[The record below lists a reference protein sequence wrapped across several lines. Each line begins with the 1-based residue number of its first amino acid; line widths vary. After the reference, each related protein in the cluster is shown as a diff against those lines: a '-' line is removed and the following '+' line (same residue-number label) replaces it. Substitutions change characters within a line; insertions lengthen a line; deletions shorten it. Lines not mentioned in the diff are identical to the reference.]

1 MGALFL
7 EQQIRKCVH
16 ELHEIEGYSYEVL
29 PKIKYA
35 KVPES
40 EKKIV
45 KDLYKK
51 D

>member
-7 EQQIRKCVH
+7 EGQIRKCVH
-16 ELHEIEGYSYEVL
+16 ELHEIEGYSNDVL

-35 KVPES
+35 RVPDS
-40 EKKIV
+40 EKAIV
-45 KDLYKK
+45 EDLYKK